1 MKRLGEEESKELIKR
16 FQVNELSILFIQNKF
31 NYQVEDGVVHLT
43 VGEEN

>member
-1 MKRLGEEESKELIKR
+1 MKRLGKEESKEVIR
-16 FQVNELSILFIQNKF
+16 FQVNELSTLFTQNQF